1 EDTTQVS
8 VAGHG
13 AGGDQR
19 SDRGPGKR
27 SILVKGLE
35 RAEMFGI
42 RPARPGLLRVEA
54 VEVRSCV
61 AAEVQLAGM
70 RQHPL
75 DLADVSSRKRV
86 SLAGGGI
93 VGGNALVHVPPGVH
107 ATVRAQAD
115 RLD

>member
-1 EDTTQVS
+1 RAETTVDGGGSVDRVVDGRQRHDALVFDHVGKGLERLVRRIVQGEDTTQVS

-35 RAEMFGI
+35 RAEMFAI

-61 AAEVQLAGM
+61 AAEVQLA
-70 RQHPL
+70 
-75 DLADVSSRKRV
+75 
-86 SLAGGGI
+86 
-93 VGGNALVHVPPGVH
+93 
-107 ATVRAQAD
+107 
-115 RLD
+115 